1 MGGKLKLKVSL
12 RKKKKKTHINRMN
25 SKSPETHLFLET
37 LNTVEEKRGKKASL
51 CLSAQENVPKQ
62 SSPIRKN
69 VILRL
74 LIPLWY
80 SSDNK
85 KIRSTCTS
93 CSVSPPNNTI
103 IRFSGH
109 FLPCLSAVNAA
120 SFFWVTTKL
129 STSLHAAANHSPG
142 PSYLLQISP
151 DTDSKH
157 GGITKPLSIRP
168 NDFKTSTLL
177 VWR

>member
-1 MGGKLKLKVSL
+1 MGFLFFCFFFLLGQSQYSPLVSCMSDQMGGKLKLKVSL

-74 LIPLWY
+74 LIPL
-80 SSDNK
+80 
-85 KIRSTCTS
+85 
-93 CSVSPPNNTI
+93 
-103 IRFSGH
+103 
-109 FLPCLSAVNAA
+109 
-120 SFFWVTTKL
+120 
-129 STSLHAAANHSPG
+129 
-142 PSYLLQISP
+142 
-151 DTDSKH
+151 
-157 GGITKPLSIRP
+157 
-168 NDFKTSTLL
+168 
-177 VWR
+177 